1 MNTLKTTMSKIAQ
14 IEQPERTDLAKHE
27 IELALAEDLRKAED
41 SLKTAVLNASAIE
54 RNFEEAKKTLKAEAN
69 KSRSLMEKFRV
80 NASELGLDPTKN
92 NIYKMIEAYLQADI
106 IKNLK

>member
-1 MNTLKTTMSKIAQ
+1 MINNILKKIEKANEVQ
-14 IEQPERTDLAKHE
+14 KVELAKHE

>member
-1 MNTLKTTMSKIAQ
+1 MINNILKKIEKANEVQ
-14 IEQPERTDLAKHE
+14 NVKLEKHDV
-27 IELALAEDLRKAED
+27 ELALAEDLRKAED

-69 KSRSLMEKFRV
+69 KSRLLMEKFRV